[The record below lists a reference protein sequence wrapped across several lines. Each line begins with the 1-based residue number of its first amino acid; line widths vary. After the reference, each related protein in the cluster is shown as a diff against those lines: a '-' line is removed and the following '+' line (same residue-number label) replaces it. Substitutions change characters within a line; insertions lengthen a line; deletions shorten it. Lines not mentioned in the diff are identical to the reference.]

1 MNCNSPI
8 SISIVL
14 QQHVLIAKQIPCQ
27 GSYENT
33 YWHGDILQAN
43 DIIFN
48 ITNIA
53 GVWPRATKTKTSVIQ
68 FVHVAVND
76 FISLKKTI
84 LAGKLIGSGIGQ
96 PTQGSKLLSVRS
108 CQSCDKWRKNDARSL
123 VGVSEWVSE
132 QFLNGTSAHYR
143 LSSAIKARWEYK
155 LLLKLFHGS
164 WTLSRTTWVN
174 WYYTMSQKKETLYSC
189 PYLR

>member
-48 ITNIA
+48 ITNIN
-53 GVWPRATKTKTSVIQ
+53 VYSNYKSKTS
-68 FVHVAVND
+68 
-76 FISLKKTI
+76 FI
-84 LAGKLIGSGIGQ
+84 
-96 PTQGSKLLSVRS
+96 
-108 CQSCDKWRKNDARSL
+108 
-123 VGVSEWVSE
+123 
-132 QFLNGTSAHYR
+132 
-143 LSSAIKARWEYK
+143 
-155 LLLKLFHGS
+155 
-164 WTLSRTTWVN
+164 
-174 WYYTMSQKKETLYSC
+174 
-189 PYLR
+189 